1 MTHEELPEEIL
12 QSEVQDDAA
21 LEQKNKSLDRQLLRK
36 ADQLDALRQIY
47 ESGSSRKENWKKV
60 KKASRYFKSSLYAI
74 KDMDR
79 SEDRPS

>member
-1 MTHEELPEEIL
+1 MTNEDLPEEIL
-12 QSEVQDDAA
+12 SSEQQDEDA
-21 LEQKNKSLDRQLLRK
+21 LQKKHEQLDRRLMRR
-36 ADQLDALRQIY
+36 ADQLESLKKIY